1 MRLALLPALLLLAC
15 DPQGE
20 TAPPEAAAPASPSAA
35 PAGLP
40 PGHPP
45 ITTGGAGPGAAMQQ
59 AAAPEAPASEGT
71 AAEAV
76 APVPRAAGED
86 GRSVAEV
93 YAQKAELSGKS
104 VAVSGRVVKFNPNI
118 MGANWVHLQDGSGS
132 AATGDQDLTAKISG
146 TVAVGDVV
154 TIRGTLA
161 TDKDF
166 GAGYSYAVILEDGA
180 VVP

>member
-1 MRLALLPALLLLAC
+1 VLVLILSLVLAC
-15 DPQGE
+15 DTQTPSSSATPAADPAP
-20 TAPPEAAAPASPSAA
+20 TAG

-45 ITTGGAGPGAAMQQ
+45 IDGSAGAAPGDAMTAAPHGTD
-59 AAAPEAPASEGT
+59 AAAPAM
-71 AAEAV
+71 EAV
-76 APVPRAAGED
+76 PKAEGADART
-86 GRSVAEV
+86 VAEV
-93 YAQKAELSGKS
+93 FAQKADLTGKP
-104 VAVSGRVVKFNPNI
+104 VAVRGKVVKFNPNI

-132 AATGDQDLTAKISG
+132 ASAGDHDLTLQIKD

-154 TIRGTLA
+154 TIRGTVV

-166 GAGYSYAVILEDGA
+166 GAGYAYDVIVQEGA